1 MRTIRKPKTG
11 RELRKRRH
19 LRVRKRIT
27 GTPERPRMVVFRS
40 LKHIYAHLVD
50 DVAGKVLM
58 GVADNTEGVTPKA
71 EGGKTGK
78 GFAVGEAL
86 AVKAKQAGITR
97 VVFDRAGY
105 AYHGRVKAVA
115 DGARKGGLEF

>member
-19 LRVRKRIT
+19 LRVRKKVS
-27 GTPERPRMVVFRS
+27 GTAQRPRLVIFRS

-50 DVAGKVLM
+50 DVQGKVLM
-58 GVADNTEGVTPKA
+58 GLADVSEGVTKTD
-71 EGGKTGK
+71 GGKVAK
-78 GFAVGEAL
+78 GFAVGQAL
-86 AVKAKQAGITR
+86 AEKAKGAGITK

-105 AYHGRVKAVA
+105 AFHGRVKAVA

>member
-11 RELRKRRH
+11 RQLRKRRH
-19 LRVRKRIT
+19 LRVRKRVE
-27 GTPERPRMVVFRS
+27 GTPERPRLVIFRS

-50 DVAGKVLM
+50 DTKGQVIMGLADSSDGVAKTDGGKV
-58 GVADNTEGVTPKA
+58 A
-71 EGGKTGK
+71 K
-78 GFAVGEAL
+78 GFAVGQAL
-86 AVKAKQAGITR
+86 AAMAKEAGITK

-115 DGARKGGLEF
+115 EGARKGGLEF

>member
-1 MRTIRKPKTG
+1 MRTIRKAKTG
-11 RELRKRRH
+11 LQLRKRRH
-19 LRVRKRIT
+19 LRVRKKVA
-27 GTPERPRMVVFRS
+27 GTPERPRLVIFRS

-50 DVAGKVLM
+50 DAKGMVLM
-58 GVADNTEGVTPKA
+58 GLADNSEAVAKTD
-71 EGGKTGK
+71 GGKVAK

-86 AVKAKQAGITR
+86 AVKAKQAGIVR

-115 DGARKGGLEF
+115 EGARKGGLEF